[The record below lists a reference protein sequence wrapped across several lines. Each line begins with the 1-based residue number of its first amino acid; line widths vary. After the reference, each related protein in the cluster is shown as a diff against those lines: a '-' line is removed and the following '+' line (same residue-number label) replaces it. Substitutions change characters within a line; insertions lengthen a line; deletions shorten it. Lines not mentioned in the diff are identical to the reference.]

1 MKDKTMNNN
10 KECSNELTLNNLRVK
25 YRVLNVKHLQA
36 LQDKIDKLNQE
47 GKISKHETLQYYIG
61 KFSFQIPEN
70 FHEAKSV
77 IVLAL
82 EKKLVKVNFLH
93 KGEKHEVMIPPNYCQ
108 SGVTNEEINNF
119 VLTEIIKEK
128 GYRVEQTRSL
138 HLKFLAVSSG
148 LGKYGRNNICYVDEL
163 GSFPDLFAIFTD
175 YDFPEYSFEEAKMLD
190 RCEKCSV
197 CINKCPTQCISQE
210 NFIINV
216 DNCIP
221 LYNEIK
227 GEFPDFIKAEYHNA
241 LIGCM
246 RCQMYCPVNREVMK
260 NVQRYD
266 DIPEA
271 QTNAILEGKDGDK
284 LISSLGPILKFINSE
299 TAEYYL
305 PVFKRNLEVLLK

>member
-1 MKDKTMNNN
+1 MAIKNENSSNLAINNV
-10 KECSNELTLNNLRVK
+10 RVK
-25 YRVLNVKHLQA
+25 YRVLNVKHLQS
-36 LQDKIDKLNQE
+36 LQNKIDELNQD
-47 GKISKHETLQYYIG
+47 GKISQHETLQYYIG
-61 KFSFQIPEN
+61 KFNFQIPEN
-70 FHEAKSV
+70 FPEAKSI

-82 EKKLVKVNFLH
+82 EKKLVLVNFLYN
-93 KGEKHEVMIPPNYCQ
+93 GEKYEVMVPPNYCS
-108 SGVTNEEINNF
+108 SGVSDEEINNF

-128 GYRVEQTRSL
+128 GFRVEQTRNL
-138 HLKFLAVSSG
+138 HLKFLAVRSG
-148 LGKYGRNNICYVDEL
+148 LGKYGKNNICYVDEL

-175 YDFPEYSFEEAKMLD
+175 YEFPDGDLEEVKMLN

-197 CINKCPTQCISQE
+197 CIEKCPTHCISQE

-221 LYNEIK
+221 LYNEIR
-227 GEFPDFIKAEYHNA
+227 GEFPDFIKDEFHNA

-246 RCQMYCPVNREVMK
+246 KCQMYCPENREVMK

-266 DIPEA
+266 DIQEE
-271 QTNAILEGKDGDK
+271 QTKAILDGKDGDK
-284 LISSLGPILKFINSE
+284 LINTLGHILKFINSE